1 MNNVSASVAFPL
13 FFTFHGQIIG
23 HRFLA
28 DIEVLGRVL
37 AVHEHDG
44 VWLSGVNPGG
54 MAAGGKTLPEA
65 HADFSRGFKS
75 VLIGIANEAETFAVF
90 KAEVERFVQESDDT
104 TQAEWA
110 TAVDEVRAGRRDAS
124 QLRLLTKP
132 ASQPV
137 VVKVHE
143 LSQEGLNPKQ
153 NVLNDEPEPA
163 LAA

>member
-1 MNNVSASVAFPL
+1 MNNLSTSVTFPL
-13 FFTFHGQIIG
+13 FFTFRGQIIG

-28 DIEVLGRVL
+28 DIEVLGRLL

-54 MAAGGKTLPEA
+54 MAAGGKTPTEA

-75 VLIGIANEAETFAVF
+75 VLIDIANEAETFEAF

-110 TAVDEVRAGRRDAS
+110 TAVDEVRTGRRDTS
-124 QLRLLTKP
+124 QLGLRTMP

-143 LSQEGLNPKQ
+143 LRQEALSPTQ
-153 NVLNDEPEPA
+153 NVLGEEPAPA